1 MDGCQR
7 RKGFL
12 TSMFTSFDVTTFV
25 RLFHPSPAS
34 NAFFLLRCCLSLAEI
49 INCHCNRRFKVT
61 RKSYTVKKL
70 REGQE
75 YEFRVTAENDVGQ
88 SAPSQSVFSKYGSSN
103 SLFCIY

>member
-1 MDGCQR
+1 MTHTCS
-7 RKGFL
+7 K
-12 TSMFTSFDVTTFV
+12 
-25 RLFHPSPAS
+25 
-34 NAFFLLRCCLSLAEI
+34 LLPLAKI
-49 INCHCNRRFKVT
+49 RNCHFMYMYHRRFQVT